1 MEQLLA
7 SKSRQQYFNPL
18 NIKNNLAMTMQR
30 GSISVQTEN
39 IFPIIKKFLYSDQ
52 EIFLRE
58 LIANAM
64 DATTKVQTLA
74 NRGDITTELTDLRVE
89 VMMDKIEKTI
99 TIRDRGIGM
108 TAEEVKKYLNQVA
121 FSSAQEF
128 LDKYK
133 TDGASIIGHFG
144 LGFYSAFMVADT
156 VEVITKSYKE
166 GATAVRWTCD
176 GSPEYTIEEE
186 DIEREIRGTDII
198 LHVSDDAEEFL
209 DENRLN
215 ELLTKYCKFLPI
227 AIQFGTRVEDM
238 ASEEFPD
245 IITEKSKHGNKSTVE
260 MPNIINNTNPI
271 WKRNPNELTDQDYV
285 NFYQELH
292 PHSPAPLFWVHL
304 NIDYPFNLTG
314 VLYFPKLANT
324 IESQRN
330 KIQLYCNQV
339 FVTDETREIV
349 PEFLTLLHGVIDSPD
364 IPLNVSRSYL
374 QSDRNVKR
382 ISEYI
387 TRKVGDK
394 LAEIFKKERD
404 IFTTKW
410 ESISL
415 FVKYGIV
422 TEEKFAEKAI
432 NYALLENTDGQFF
445 TIEEFKEKVS
455 ANQTDKDG
463 KLVYLYTNDTET
475 HDTYISAAKEA
486 GYDVLKFDT
495 LIDTH
500 FIQYLERKYDKIG
513 FARVDSDTLN
523 NIISKDI
530 VQESV
535 LSQDEQNAVEA
546 QFKDLISDSKA
557 TISLQPLSPQDMP
570 VVITKPEFFRR
581 MKEMSMTQSRDV
593 SQFGDYHNV
602 VINSNHPLIAEL
614 VKTPNEAQVK
624 HLYQLARLQ
633 QGMLRGAE
641 LTDFIKKSINFMK

>member
-1 MEQLLA
+1 
-7 SKSRQQYFNPL
+7 
-18 NIKNNLAMTMQR
+18 MTMQR

-74 NRGDITTELTDLRVE
+74 NRGEITTELEDLRVE
-89 VMMDKIEKTI
+89 ILLDKDERTI

-108 TAEEVKKYLNQVA
+108 TADEVKKYLNQVA

-133 TDGASIIGHFG
+133 TDGSNIIGHFG

-156 VEVITKSYKE
+156 VEVVTKSFKE
-166 GATAVRWTCD
+166 GAQAVRWTCD

-186 DIEREIRGTDII
+186 GIEREMRGTDII
-198 LHVSDDAEEFL
+198 LHVGEDGLDFLEEV
-209 DENRLN
+209 RLN
-215 ELLTKYCKFLPI
+215 TLLVKYCKFLPI
-227 AIQFGTRVEDM
+227 AIQFGTRIEDM
-238 ASEEFPD
+238 ASDEFPD
-245 IITEKSKHGNKSTVE
+245 VVTEKSKSGNKSTVE

-271 WKRNPNELTDQDYV
+271 WKRNPNELTDQDYI

-292 PHSPAPLFWVHL
+292 PYSAPPLFWVHL

-314 VLYFPKLANT
+314 VLYFPKVSNN
-324 IESQRN
+324 IEAQRN

-339 FVTDETREIV
+339 FVTDEVREIV

-382 ISEYI
+382 ISEYV

-394 LAEIFKKERD
+394 LSEIFRKERD

-410 ESISL
+410 ESINL

-422 TEEKFAEKAI
+422 TEEKFAEKALGFT
-432 NYALLENTDGQFF
+432 LLENTTGQYF
-445 TIEEFKEKVS
+445 TLEEYKEKIS
-455 ANQTDKDG
+455 ALQTDKDG
-463 KLVYLYTNDTET
+463 KLIYLYTNDAEA
-475 HDTYISAAKEA
+475 HDVYISAALQA
-486 GYDVLKFDT
+486 GYDILKFDT
-495 LIDTH
+495 LIDNH
-500 FIQYLERKYDKIG
+500 FIQYLERKQEKTA
-513 FARVDSDTLN
+513 FARVDSDILSN
-523 NIISKDI
+523 LVSKD
-530 VQESV
+530 VTSESV
-535 LSQDEQNAVEA
+535 LSDDEQKTVEA

-557 TISLQPLSPQDMP
+557 TVSMQALSPEDMP
-570 VVITKPEFFRR
+570 VVITRPEFFRR
-581 MKEMSMTQSRDV
+581 MKEMSATQGQDMG
-593 SQFGDYHNV
+593 QFGDYHNV
-602 VINSNHPLIAEL
+602 VVNTNHPLVVEL
-614 VKTPNEAQVK
+614 AKTPDESQIK

-633 QGMLRGAE
+633 QGMLKGAE
-641 LTDFIKKSINFMK
+641 LTEFVKKAINFMK

>member
-1 MEQLLA
+1 
-7 SKSRQQYFNPL
+7 
-18 NIKNNLAMTMQR
+18 MTMQR

-74 NRGDITTELTDLRVE
+74 NRGEITTEIEDLRVE
-89 VMMDKIEKTI
+89 ILLDKDEKTI

-108 TAEEVKKYLNQVA
+108 TGDEVKKYLNQVA

-133 TDGASIIGHFG
+133 TDGSNIIGHFG

-156 VEVITKSYKE
+156 VEVITKSFKE
-166 GATAVRWTCD
+166 GAQAVRWTCD

-186 DIEREIRGTDII
+186 GIEREMRGTDII
-198 LHVSDDAEEFL
+198 LHVGEDGLEFL
-209 DENRLN
+209 EEVRLN
-215 ELLTKYCKFLPI
+215 TLLTKYCKFLPI
-227 AIQFGTRVEDM
+227 AIQFGTRIEDM

-245 IITEKSKHGNKSTVE
+245 VVTEKSKSGNKSTVE

-271 WKRNPNELTDQDYV
+271 WKRNPNELTDQDYI

-292 PHSPAPLFWVHL
+292 PYSAPPLFWVHL

-314 VLYFPKLANT
+314 VLYFPKVSNN
-324 IESQRN
+324 IEAQRN

-339 FVTDETREIV
+339 FVTDEVREIV

-382 ISEYI
+382 ISEYV

-394 LAEIFKKERD
+394 LAEIFRKERD
-404 IFTTKW
+404 IFTSKW
-410 ESISL
+410 ESINL

-422 TEEKFAEKAI
+422 TEEKFAEKALGFT
-432 NYALLENTDGQFF
+432 LLENTAGQYF
-445 TIEEFKEKVS
+445 TLEEYKEKIS
-455 ANQTDKDG
+455 ALQTDKDG
-463 KLVYLYTNDTET
+463 KLIYLYTNDAEG
-475 HDTYISAAKEA
+475 HDVYINAAINA

-495 LIDTH
+495 LIDNH
-500 FIQYLERKYDKIG
+500 FIQYVERKYEKTA
-513 FARVDSDTLN
+513 FARVDSDILSN
-523 NIISKDI
+523 LVSKDI
-530 VQESV
+530 VAESV
-535 LSQDEQNAVEA
+535 LSDDQQKTVEA

-557 TISLQPLSPQDMP
+557 TVSMQALSPEDMP

-581 MKEMSMTQSRDV
+581 MKEMSATQGQDM

-602 VINSNHPLIAEL
+602 VVNTNHPLVVEL
-614 VKTPNEAQVK
+614 ATTPNEAQIK

-633 QGMLRGAE
+633 QGMLKGAE
-641 LTDFIKKSINFMK
+641 LTEFVKKAINFMK

>member
-1 MEQLLA
+1 
-7 SKSRQQYFNPL
+7 
-18 NIKNNLAMTMQR
+18 MQR

-74 NRGDITTELTDLRVE
+74 NRGEITTEIEDLRVE
-89 VMMDKIEKTI
+89 ILLDKDEKTI

-108 TAEEVKKYLNQVA
+108 TGDEVKKYLNQVA

-133 TDGASIIGHFG
+133 TDGSNIIGHFG

-156 VEVITKSYKE
+156 VEVITKSFKE
-166 GATAVRWTCD
+166 GAQAVRWTCD

-186 DIEREIRGTDII
+186 GIEREMRGTDII
-198 LHVSDDAEEFL
+198 LHVGEDGLEFL
-209 DENRLN
+209 EEVRLN
-215 ELLTKYCKFLPI
+215 TLLTKYCKFLPI
-227 AIQFGTRVEDM
+227 AIQFGTRIEDM

-245 IITEKSKHGNKSTVE
+245 VVTEKSKSGNKSTVE

-271 WKRNPNELTDQDYV
+271 WKRNPNELTDQDYI

-292 PHSPAPLFWVHL
+292 PYSAPPLFWVHL

-314 VLYFPKLANT
+314 VLYFPKVSNN
-324 IESQRN
+324 IEAQRN

-339 FVTDETREIV
+339 FVTDEVREIV

-382 ISEYI
+382 ISEYV

-394 LAEIFKKERD
+394 LAEIFRKERD
-404 IFTTKW
+404 IFTSKW
-410 ESISL
+410 ESINL

-422 TEEKFAEKAI
+422 TEEKFAEKALGFT
-432 NYALLENTDGQFF
+432 LLENTAGQYF
-445 TIEEFKEKVS
+445 TLEEYKEKIS
-455 ANQTDKDG
+455 ALQTDKDG
-463 KLVYLYTNDTET
+463 KLIYLYTNDAEG
-475 HDTYISAAKEA
+475 HDVYINAAINA

-495 LIDTH
+495 LIDNH
-500 FIQYLERKYDKIG
+500 FIQYVERKYEKTA
-513 FARVDSDTLN
+513 FARVDSDILSN
-523 NIISKDI
+523 LVSKDI
-530 VQESV
+530 VAESV
-535 LSQDEQNAVEA
+535 LSDDQQKTVEA

-557 TISLQPLSPQDMP
+557 TVSMQALSPEDMP

-581 MKEMSMTQSRDV
+581 MKEMSATQGQDM

-602 VINSNHPLIAEL
+602 VVNTNHPLVVEL
-614 VKTPNEAQVK
+614 ATTPNEAQIK

-633 QGMLRGAE
+633 QGMLKGAE
-641 LTDFIKKSINFMK
+641 LTEFVKKAINFMK